1 MKAAF
6 VRARV
11 EPRLKA
17 DAESIFESLGI
28 STTEAIRMFLTQVK
42 MRRGLPLA
50 VEIPSDSAIMRPAAA
65 RQAALDTCYDD

>member
-1 MKAAF
+1 MKDAV

-17 DAESIFESLGI
+17 EAETVFECLGI

-42 MRRGLPLA
+42 MRRGLPFA
-50 VEIPSDSAIMRPAAA
+50 VEIPEDIDILLSASS
-65 RQAALDTCYDD
+65 RQAALDSCYDD